1 MLLTKINAKDC
12 KHYKRIKNHK
22 NLDISFA
29 KLEQNSFKVDN
40 LIL

>member
-12 KHYKRIKNHK
+12 KHYKSIKNHK
-22 NLDISFA
+22 NLNISLA
-29 KLEQNSFKVDN
+29 KLEQDSFKIDN